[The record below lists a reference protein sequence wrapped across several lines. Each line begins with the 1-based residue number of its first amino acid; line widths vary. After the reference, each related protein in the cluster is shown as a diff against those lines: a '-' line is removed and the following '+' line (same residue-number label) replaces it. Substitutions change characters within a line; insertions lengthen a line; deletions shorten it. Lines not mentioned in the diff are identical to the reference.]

1 MKIDLLE
8 DFVHVAKRQN
18 ITKSAAEIHTSQPAL
33 SVRISSLEKEL
44 GCELFTRT
52 NSGIELN
59 ESGRVFLSYAQK
71 IIDLYHEGVQKCYKA
86 RKLNPI
92 RLYMDVNSGLLD
104 ALPPQNEIP
113 YRFIELGINEPAVD
127 AIIQGTVDVALD
139 SNYSLIPELNKE
151 AIDTGILYFPLA
163 NQKAS
168 CFIAMMKTHP
178 LASKAALS
186 HADFQGQTIVINS
199 GAHFDR
205 WSKAVQYM
213 IGDDIKL
220 NFKMNQFLSY
230 TDVILADYEDAI
242 YICGSSASD
251 ALARRTDV
259 AVYHL
264 VNGEPITFPSALIC
278 REQDYKNPYSTVC
291 LFIQRFLKASDNK

>member
-230 TDVILADYEDAI
+230 TEDRK
-242 YICGSSASD
+242 S
-251 ALARRTDV
+251 V
-259 AVYHL
+259 V
-264 VNGEPITFPSALIC
+264 
-278 REQDYKNPYSTVC
+278 
-291 LFIQRFLKASDNK
+291 